1 MFKAIQ
7 SHHPERGYTLAE
19 MAIVILIV
27 VLLFAFLPRF
37 EAFASGM
44 RAKSLAQEMQDIT
57 IAVALYRQ
65 RYAALPG
72 DDAGAG
78 SRWPGATSGDGNGA
92 LYRGRVQGPEDVF
105 DTEPQELTGAPPETL
120 LFWQHLRFASLMPAG
135 TGGSIQSSLTRPV
148 AATGH
153 RIGVQANAM
162 GMAAALCVA
171 QLQPQSA
178 LELDRRLDDQRPDA
192 GLLRASPGMIAGV
205 IPGAGSYAAGVDEP
219 MVVCFSL

>member
-1 MFKAIQ
+1 MFKAIK

-19 MAIVILIV
+19 MAIVLVIV
-27 VLLFAFLPRF
+27 ALLFAFLPRF

-57 IAVALYRQ
+57 VAVALYRQ

-78 SRWPGATSGDGNGA
+78 SRWPGATSGDGNGS

-105 DTEPQELTGAPPETL
+105 DTEPQSLTGVPPEPL
-120 LFWQHLRFASLMPAG
+120 LFWQHLRLASLMPAG
-135 TGGSIQSSLTRPV
+135 TGPSPMLSLTRPV
-148 AATGH
+148 ASTGH

-178 LELDRRLDDQRPDA
+178 QELDRRLDDERPDA
-192 GLLRASPGMIAGV
+192 GLLRASPGTIAGV
-205 IPGAGSYAAGVDEP
+205 IPGGGGYAAGANEP
-219 MVVCFSL
+219 MVACFSL